1 MLHLQ
6 CFGFDVI
13 ILSGHFHTGDCY
25 VFLCR
30 YWVPVEQ
37 PEGEEDDDE
46 PVEQEE
52 DFQCVVYFW
61 QVITDYV
68 FYLTLIFN
76 VAMIPNDIKIWRR
89 QKKWYTAYDSAI
101 ICMLI
106 S

>member
-68 FYLTLIFN
+68 FYLMLMLPWFQMTSKYGEDKKNGTLL
-76 VAMIPNDIKIWRR
+76 KI
-89 QKKWYTAYDSAI
+89 QP
-101 ICMLI
+101 
-106 S
+106 